1 MRDVRTEYIGSSW
14 PNIMAGVTSST
25 PIPEIAFDAMTS
37 SSRRPSSSMTYFPF
51 CRLAW
56 SIFAISL
63 TDRENEPPSKSALYP
78 SGRCLFVRFPEND
91 LPRTTRS
98 TFLRISAMDASV
110 FAPSDGM
117 IRQRPSPIFPYRSI
131 PLT

>member
-1 MRDVRTEYIGSSW
+1 
-14 PNIMAGVTSST
+14 
-25 PIPEIAFDAMTS
+25 
-37 SSRRPSSSMTYFPF
+37 MTYFPSA
-51 CRLAW
+51 LWAS
-56 SIFAISL
+56 SIVLIESL
-63 TDRENEPPSKSALYP
+63 DRENDRSGEASDPGTTYDLAVKSALYP

-117 IRQRPSPIFPYRSI
+117 IRQRSSPIFPYRSM